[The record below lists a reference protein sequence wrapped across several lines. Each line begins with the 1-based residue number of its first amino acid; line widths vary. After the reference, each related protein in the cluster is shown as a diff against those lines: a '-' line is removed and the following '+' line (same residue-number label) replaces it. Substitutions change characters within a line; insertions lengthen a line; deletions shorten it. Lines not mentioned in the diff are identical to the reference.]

1 MTLDLGQAPVILVIE
16 DVEEVRDAIERLL
29 LVSGYRVSTA
39 RDEEEAILKA
49 RLRSPNLILLNLGL
63 DDIQTSEIG
72 RRIRQNSGLSER
84 VPVVVFCVATLAEG
98 AEAAV
103 GANVYTT
110 RPDNFDQ
117 LRTLLSRLVRR
128 QPRTY

>member
-1 MTLDLGQAPVILVIE
+1 VTLDLKQAPVILVVE

-29 LVSGYRVSTA
+29 HESGYWVSTA

-63 DDIQTSEIG
+63 DGVQTSEIG
-72 RRIRQNSGLSER
+72 KRIRENSGLDEC

-98 AEAAV
+98 AETEV

-117 LRTLLSRLVRR
+117 LRMLLSRLVRR
-128 QPRTY
+128 QPRVG

>member
-1 MTLDLGQAPVILVIE
+1 VTLDLGQAPVILVIE

-98 AEAAV
+98 AEAEV

>member
-98 AEAAV
+98 AEAEV

>member
-1 MTLDLGQAPVILVIE
+1 VTLDLEHAPVILVIE
-16 DVEEVRDAIERLL
+16 DVEEVRDATERLL
-29 LVSGYRVSTA
+29 LASGYRVSPA

-49 RLRSPNLILLNLGL
+49 QLRSPNLILLSLGL

-72 RRIRQNSGLSER
+72 RRIRQNSGLSES
-84 VPVVVFCVATLAEG
+84 VPVVVFCVTTLAEG
-98 AEAAV
+98 AEAEV